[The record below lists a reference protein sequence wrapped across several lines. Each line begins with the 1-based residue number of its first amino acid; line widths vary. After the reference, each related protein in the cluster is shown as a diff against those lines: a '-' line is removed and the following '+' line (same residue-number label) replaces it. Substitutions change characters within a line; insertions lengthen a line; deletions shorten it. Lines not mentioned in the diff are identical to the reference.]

1 MEQQSAPEAPPTP
14 APSKGKGMWIGLIVV
29 VIVIVVLLGAVF
41 GGLLAPPA
49 TTVPQAVY
57 HVGYPG
63 DAIKYLPTVWT
74 NRAQWTAKWFFS
86 EGLRDQGF
94 VDQLKAAGVN
104 VSQIVG
110 TAPTTSQDP
119 AILASETIF
128 NQNYTTRFGDRT
140 VGLFASQAYDGIF
153 VMALAFAKANTT
165 DTSSAAWKQAMRDVS
180 NPPGTV
186 IRPTEWTKAKAELA
200 AGRDIDYV
208 GASGAVNFDQFGE
221 VGSDY
226 EVWGVNSTGKIFQKQ
241 FIAEGSWLPAPRPA
255 PAVGTRS
262 DIGPHPMA
270 LPVKIGTILSMTG
283 SLGLYGPDIL
293 NATILAQEEINNQ
306 GGIWGGQ
313 LTMVHDDDATN
324 PTTGSTV
331 ASKQINTDQVNAILG
346 SLASSV
352 SQKIYEVAKPAG
364 IAELSPASTS
374 PIFTTLDTVDLFWR
388 TAPSDAL
395 QGKAAA
401 LYAYRDAGW
410 RKVSVFNINNAYG
423 NGLGGVF
430 ASDFTSRGG
439 QVLRSVSYEPDKTS
453 YDSELGTLFTPVVA
467 RAPPARVSRPED
479 GVP

>member
-1 MEQQSAPEAPPTP
+1 
-14 APSKGKGMWIGLIVV
+14 MWIVLIVV
-29 VIVIVVLLGAVF
+29 VIVIVILLGAVF

-49 TTVPQAVY
+49 TARPQAVY

-74 NRAQWTAKWFFS
+74 NRAQWNASWFFS
-86 EGLRDQGF
+86 EGLRDQTF
-94 VDQLKAAGVN
+94 IDQLKAAGVD
-104 VSQIVG
+104 VTKITG
-110 TAPTTSQDP
+110 TAPTTSQNP

-128 NQNYTTRFGDRT
+128 NQNYTSRFGDRT
-140 VGLFASQAYDGIF
+140 IGLFASQAYDGIF

-186 IRPTEWTKAKAELA
+186 IRPTEWSKAIREIA

-208 GASGAVNFDQFGE
+208 GASGAVNFDQYGE

-226 EVWGVNSTGKIFQKQ
+226 EVWGVNASGGIFQKQ
-241 FIAEGSWLPAPRPA
+241 FIAEGSWSPAPSPA

-270 LPVKIGTILSMTG
+270 LPVKIGTIISMTG
-283 SLGLYGPDIL
+283 SLGLYGSDIR
-293 NATILAQEEINNQ
+293 NATVLAQEEINSQ
-306 GGIWGGQ
+306 GGIWGGPVT
-313 LTMVHDDDATN
+313 LVADDDQTN
-324 PTTGSTV
+324 PTQGSSLAT
-331 ASKQINTDQVNAILG
+331 KQINTDGVKAILG

-423 NGLGGVF
+423 NGLGDVF
-430 ASDFTSRGG
+430 ASDFTARGG
-439 QVLRSVSYEPDKTS
+439 QVLRKVSYEPDKAS
-453 YDSELGTLFTPVVA
+453 YDSELATLFTPVVA

-479 GVP
+479 P

>member
-1 MEQQSAPEAPPTP
+1 MEQQSPPETPPTP
-14 APSKGKGMWIGLIVV
+14 APSTGKGMWIGLVIV
-29 VIVIVVLLGAVF
+29 VIVIVILLAAVF

-74 NRAQWTAKWFFS
+74 NRALWTAKWFFS

-94 VDQLKAAGVN
+94 INQLKTAGVN

-119 AILASETIF
+119 AIRASETIF
-128 NQNYTTRFGDRT
+128 NENYTAMFGDAT

-153 VMALAFAKANTT
+153 VMALAMAKANTT
-165 DTSSAAWKQAMRDVS
+165 DTTSSAFKQAMRDVS

-186 IRPTEWTKAKAELA
+186 IRPRDWAKAITEIA

-208 GASGAVNFDQFGE
+208 GASGAVNFDQYGE

-226 EVWGVNSTGKIFQKQ
+226 EVWGVNAAGTIFQKQ
-241 FIAEGSWLPAPRPA
+241 FIAEGSWAPAPRPA
-255 PAVGTRS
+255 PAIGTRG
-262 DIGPHPMA
+262 DPRPVPTA
-270 LPVKIGTILSMTG
+270 LPIKFGTILSMTG
-283 SLGLYGPDIL
+283 SLGLYGPDIQ
-293 NATILAQEEINNQ
+293 NATDMAAADINTN
-306 GGIWGGQ
+306 GGVWGGTVT
-313 LTMVHDDDATN
+313 LVHDDDATN
-324 PTTGSTV
+324 PTTGANV
-331 ASKQINTDQVNAILG
+331 ATKQTTIDNVDAILG

-352 SQKIYEVAKPAG
+352 SQTVFG
-364 IAELSPASTS
+364 IANASGVAELSPASTS
-374 PIFTTLDTVDLFWR
+374 PLFTNLDTTDLFWR

-423 NGLGGVF
+423 NGLGDVF
-430 ASDFTSRGG
+430 SSDFTTRGG
-439 QVLRSVSYEPDKTS
+439 QVLRKVSYEPDKTS
-453 YDSELGTLFTPVVA
+453 YDSELATLFTPVAA
-467 RAPPARVSRPED
+467 RAPPVRAPRPED
-479 GVP
+479 GTR